1 MRNTPFQTKLTTYMK
16 YRVLTLICNTQ
27 SAHGIPYTNMNYM
40 ENLLELLY
48 SNFAGL
54 NFSFFF
60 FSYV

>member
-1 MRNTPFQTKLTTYMK
+1 MPLSQHPVQTKLTTYMK
-16 YRVLTLICNTQ
+16 YHARTHKSFTLNP
-27 SAHGIPYTNMNYM
+27 AHGSPYYRKP
-40 ENLLELLY
+40 LLH